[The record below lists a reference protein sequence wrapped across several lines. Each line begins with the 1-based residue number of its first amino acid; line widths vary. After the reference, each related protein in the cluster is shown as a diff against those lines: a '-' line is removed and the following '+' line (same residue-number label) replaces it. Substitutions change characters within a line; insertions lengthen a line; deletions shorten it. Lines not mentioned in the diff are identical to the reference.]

1 MIRQPLCDIRV
12 TPEDKQRFMA
22 QRAAETAERR
32 ALFDAAAAAA
42 AP

>member
-1 MIRQPLCDIRV
+1 V
-12 TPEDKQRFMA
+12 TPENKQRFMA

-32 ALFDAAAAAA
+32 ALFYVGIA

>member
-1 MIRQPLCDIRV
+1 V

-22 QRAAETAERR
+22 QGATETAERR